1 MGLTA
6 AYHNALKNKPSSL
19 EFKSLV
25 ENNNKL
31 QTLVADEAKSLIKNN
46 NEVDS
51 VDLTNRQSEEQLVNN
66 YINSLNENQKS
77 NLLKDFLGSAVDS
90 VVSLFNVD
98 EPKIPTIDPETI
110 NNAAT
115 DTTFIGDDNAGTEV
129 DPMTAKVMEY
139 AELDDRALASKL
151 NEVESQLAELELEAN
166 KLNAK
171 YDHTVPDENALEEYK
186 KAIDDIST
194 RKSALWDERFKI
206 VAAQTYKRES
216 KIIEKMTPEQKA
228 ELEAINNE
236 MTPIMEKIDEIYQKE
251 IDATERY
258 LDAQPKA
265 VSGEISQEAY
275 EAIADERET
284 LINMLNSLYS
294 QLAPLEEKRDALFDA
309 VQGTPVAEAP
319 VYTPSTKAPETP
331 ATSTTTTGTTTS
343 SSENP
348 ATTEGGKHKTLADK
362 IAENAESNSMLGVP
376 TTSTTKTTTTKI
388 SSSTNNTN
396 NKDGS
401 KSNIFTKV
409 AGKVNAETLEGVLDA
424 MAKKGLSETFTNAR
438 KVGDQVGVDF
448 TKRQFL
454 SALDGKRV

>member
-1 MGLTA
+1 MERSGLLEEG
-6 AYHNALKNKPSSL
+6 NKNCGIPI
-19 EFKSLV
+19 F
-25 ENNNKL
+25 
-31 QTLVADEAKSLIKNN
+31 I
-46 NEVDS
+46 
-51 VDLTNRQSEEQLVNN
+51 EEQ
-66 YINSLNENQKS
+66 E
-77 NLLKDFLGSAVDS
+77 KDC
-90 VVSLFNVD
+90 
-98 EPKIPTIDPETI
+98 
-110 NNAAT
+110 
-115 DTTFIGDDNAGTEV
+115 
-129 DPMTAKVMEY
+129 
-139 AELDDRALASKL
+139 
-151 NEVESQLAELELEAN
+151 EVEKTAIEA
-166 KLNAK
+166 AK
-171 YDHTVPDENALEEYK
+171 AYK
-186 KAIDDIST
+186 KEQA
-194 RKSALWDERFKI
+194 
-206 VAAQTYKRES
+206 
-216 KIIEKMTPEQKA
+216 IIEKMTPEQKA

-275 EAIADERET
+275 EAIGDECET
-284 LINMLNSLYS
+284 LLNMLNSLYS
-294 QLAPLEEKRDALFDA
+294 QLAPLEEKRDALFNA

-343 SSENP
+343 SSEN
-348 ATTEGGKHKTLADK
+348 
-362 IAENAESNSMLGVP
+362 AESNSMLGVP
-376 TTSTTKTTTTKI
+376 TTSTTKTTTTKT

-396 NKDGS
+396 NKGGS

>member
-6 AYHNALKNKPSSL
+6 AYHNALKNKPSSS

-77 NLLKDFLGSAVDS
+77 SLLKDFLGSAVDS
-90 VVSLFNVD
+90 VVSFFNVD
-98 EPKIPTIDPETI
+98 EPKTPTIDPETI

-115 DTTFIGDDNAGTEV
+115 DTTLIGDDNAGTEV
-129 DPMTAKVMEY
+129 DPMTSKVLEY

-151 NEVESQLAELELEAN
+151 NEVNSKIAGLEASLASIEESRN
-166 KLNAK
+166 NGTMSIED
-171 YDHTVPDENALEEYK
+171 YNNALKSIEEQEKDCEVEKTAIEAAKAYK
-186 KAIDDIST
+186 KEQA
-194 RKSALWDERFKI
+194 
-206 VAAQTYKRES
+206 
-216 KIIEKMTPEQKA
+216 IIEKMTPEQKA

-275 EAIADERET
+275 EAIGDECET
-284 LINMLNSLYS
+284 LLNMLNSLYS
-294 QLAPLEEKRDALFDA
+294 QLAPLEEKRDALFNA

-319 VYTPSTKAPETP
+319 VYTSSTKAPETP

-376 TTSTTKTTTTKI
+376 TTSTTTTTTTKT
-388 SSSTNNTN
+388 SSSKNNTN
-396 NKDGS
+396 NKGGS

-448 TKRQFL
+448 IKRQFL
-454 SALDGKRV
+454 SALDEKLV

>member
-6 AYHNALKNKPSSL
+6 AYHNALKNKPSSS

-25 ENNNKL
+25 EKNNKL

-51 VDLTNRQSEEQLVNN
+51 VDLTNRQSEEQLINN
-66 YINSLNENQKS
+66 YINSLNESQKS
-77 NLLKDFLGSAVDS
+77 SLLKDFLGSAVDS
-90 VVSLFNVD
+90 VVSFFNVD
-98 EPKIPTIDPETI
+98 EPKTPTIDPETI

-115 DTTFIGDDNAGTEV
+115 DTTLIGDDNAGTEV
-129 DPMTAKVMEY
+129 DPMTSKVLEY

-151 NEVESQLAELELEAN
+151 NEVNSKIAGLEASLASIEESRN
-166 KLNAK
+166 NGTMSIED
-171 YDHTVPDENALEEYK
+171 YNNALKSIEEQEKDCEVEKTAIEAAKAYK
-186 KAIDDIST
+186 KEQA
-194 RKSALWDERFKI
+194 
-206 VAAQTYKRES
+206 
-216 KIIEKMTPEQKA
+216 IIEKMTPEQKA

-275 EAIADERET
+275 EAIGDERET
-284 LINMLNSLYS
+284 LLNMLNSLYS
-294 QLAPLEEKRDALFDA
+294 QLAQLEEKRDALFNA

-376 TTSTTKTTTTKI
+376 TTSTTTTTTTKT
-388 SSSTNNTN
+388 SSSKNNTN
-396 NKDGS
+396 NKGGS

-448 TKRQFL
+448 IKRQFL
-454 SALDGKRV
+454 SALDEKLV

>member
-6 AYHNALKNKPSSL
+6 AYHNALKNKPSSS

-51 VDLTNRQSEEQLVNN
+51 VDLTNRQSEEQLINN

-77 NLLKDFLGSAVDS
+77 SLLKDFLGSAVDS
-90 VVSLFNVD
+90 VVSFFNVD
-98 EPKIPTIDPETI
+98 EPKTPTIDPETI

-115 DTTFIGDDNAGTEV
+115 DTTMIGDNNADTEV

-151 NEVESQLAELELEAN
+151 NEVNSKIAGLEASLASIEESRN
-166 KLNAK
+166 NGTMSIED
-171 YDHTVPDENALEEYK
+171 YNNALKSIEEQEKDCEVEKTAIEAAKAYK
-186 KAIDDIST
+186 KEQA
-194 RKSALWDERFKI
+194 
-206 VAAQTYKRES
+206 
-216 KIIEKMTPEQKA
+216 IIEKMTPEQKA

-251 IDATERY
+251 IDAIERY

-275 EAIADERET
+275 EAIGDERET
-284 LINMLNSLYS
+284 LLNMLNSLYS
-294 QLAPLEEKRDALFDA
+294 QLAQLEEKRDALFNA

-376 TTSTTKTTTTKI
+376 TTSTTTTTTTKT

-396 NKDGS
+396 NKGGS

-454 SALDGKRV
+454 SALDEKLV

>member
-115 DTTFIGDDNAGTEV
+115 DTTLIGDDNAGTEV

-151 NEVESQLAELELEAN
+151 NEVNSKIAGLEASLASIEESRN
-166 KLNAK
+166 NGTMSIED
-171 YDHTVPDENALEEYK
+171 YNNALKSIEEQEKDCEVEKVAIEAAKAYK
-186 KAIDDIST
+186 KEQA
-194 RKSALWDERFKI
+194 
-206 VAAQTYKRES
+206 
-216 KIIEKMTPEQKA
+216 IIEKMTPEQKA

-236 MTPIMEKIDEIYQKE
+236 MTPIMEKIEEIYQKE

-294 QLAPLEEKRDALFDA
+294 QLAPLEEKRDALFNA
-309 VQGTPVAEAP
+309 VQGTPVAETP

-376 TTSTTKTTTTKI
+376 TTSTTKTTTTKT

-396 NKDGS
+396 NKGGL

>member
-1 MGLTA
+1 M
-6 AYHNALKNKPSSL
+6 
-19 EFKSLV
+19 
-25 ENNNKL
+25 
-31 QTLVADEAKSLIKNN
+31 
-46 NEVDS
+46 
-51 VDLTNRQSEEQLVNN
+51 
-66 YINSLNENQKS
+66 
-77 NLLKDFLGSAVDS
+77 
-90 VVSLFNVD
+90 
-98 EPKIPTIDPETI
+98 
-110 NNAAT
+110 
-115 DTTFIGDDNAGTEV
+115 
-129 DPMTAKVMEY
+129 
-139 AELDDRALASKL
+139 

-171 YDHTVPDENALEEYK
+171 YDHAVLDENSLEEYK
-186 KAIDDIST
+186 KALDDIST

-236 MTPIMEKIDEIYQKE
+236 MTLIMEKIDEIYQKE
-251 IDATERY
+251 IDAIERY

-275 EAIADERET
+275 EAIGDERET
-284 LINMLNSLYS
+284 LLNMLNSLYS
-294 QLAPLEEKRDALFDA
+294 QLAPLEEKRDALFNA

-319 VYTPSTKAPETP
+319 VYTSSTKAP
-331 ATSTTTTGTTTS
+331 
-343 SSENP
+343 ENP

-376 TTSTTKTTTTKI
+376 TTSTTTTTTTKT
-388 SSSTNNTN
+388 SSSKNNTN
-396 NKDGS
+396 NKGGS

-454 SALDGKRV
+454 SALDEKLV

>member
-77 NLLKDFLGSAVDS
+77 SLLKDFLGSAVDS

-98 EPKIPTIDPETI
+98 EPKIPIIDLETI

-115 DTTFIGDDNAGTEV
+115 DTTLIGDDNAGTEV

-151 NEVESQLAELELEAN
+151 NEVNSKIAGLEASLASIEESRN
-166 KLNAK
+166 NGTMSIED
-171 YDHTVPDENALEEYK
+171 YNNALKSIEEQEKDCEVEKIAIEAAKAYK
-186 KAIDDIST
+186 KEQA
-194 RKSALWDERFKI
+194 
-206 VAAQTYKRES
+206 
-216 KIIEKMTPEQKA
+216 IIEKMTPEQKA

-265 VSGEISQEAY
+265 VSGEIPQEAY

-309 VQGTPVAEAP
+309 VQGTPVAETP

-343 SSENP
+343 SSEKS

-376 TTSTTKTTTTKI
+376 TTTTTTTTTTKT
-388 SSSTNNTN
+388 SPSTNNTN
-396 NKDGS
+396 NKGGL

-454 SALDGKRV
+454 SALDGKLV

>member
-77 NLLKDFLGSAVDS
+77 SLLKDFLGSAVDS

-98 EPKIPTIDPETI
+98 EPKIPIIDLETI

-115 DTTFIGDDNAGTEV
+115 DTTLIGDDNAGTEV

-151 NEVESQLAELELEAN
+151 NEVNSKIAGLEASLASIEESRN
-166 KLNAK
+166 NGTMSIED
-171 YDHTVPDENALEEYK
+171 YNNALKSIEEQEKDCEVEKIAIEAAKAYK
-186 KAIDDIST
+186 KEQA
-194 RKSALWDERFKI
+194 
-206 VAAQTYKRES
+206 
-216 KIIEKMTPEQKA
+216 IIEKMTPEQKA

-236 MTPIMEKIDEIYQKE
+236 MTPIMEKIEEIYQKE

-275 EAIADERET
+275 EAIAGERET

-309 VQGTPVAEAP
+309 VQGTPVAETP

-331 ATSTTTTGTTTS
+331 ATSTTTTGTTAS

-376 TTSTTKTTTTKI
+376 TTSTTKTTTTKT

-396 NKDGS
+396 NKGGS

-409 AGKVNAETLEGVLDA
+409 AGKVNAETLDGVLDA

>member
-77 NLLKDFLGSAVDS
+77 SLLKDFLGSAVDS

-98 EPKIPTIDPETI
+98 EPKIPIIDLETI

-115 DTTFIGDDNAGTEV
+115 DTTLIGDDNAGTEV

-151 NEVESQLAELELEAN
+151 NEVNSKIAGLEASLASIEESRN
-166 KLNAK
+166 NGTMSIED
-171 YDHTVPDENALEEYK
+171 YNNALKSIEEQEKDCEVEKIAIEAAKAYK
-186 KAIDDIST
+186 KEQA
-194 RKSALWDERFKI
+194 
-206 VAAQTYKRES
+206 
-216 KIIEKMTPEQKA
+216 IIEKMTPEQKA

-236 MTPIMEKIDEIYQKE
+236 MTPIMEKIEEIYQKE

-294 QLAPLEEKRDALFDA
+294 QLAPLEEKRDALFNA

-376 TTSTTKTTTTKI
+376 TTSTTKTTTTKT

-396 NKDGS
+396 NKGGS

-409 AGKVNAETLEGVLDA
+409 AGKVNAETLDGVLDA

>member
-6 AYHNALKNKPSSL
+6 AYHNALKNKPSSS

-77 NLLKDFLGSAVDS
+77 SLLKDFLGSAVDS
-90 VVSLFNVD
+90 VVSFFNVD
-98 EPKIPTIDPETI
+98 EPKTPTIDPETI

-115 DTTFIGDDNAGTEV
+115 DTTLIGDDNAGTEV
-129 DPMTAKVMEY
+129 DPMTSKVLEY

-151 NEVESQLAELELEAN
+151 NEVNSKIAGLEASLASIEESRN
-166 KLNAK
+166 NGTMSIED
-171 YDHTVPDENALEEYK
+171 YNNALKSIEEQEKDCEVEKTAIEAAKAYK
-186 KAIDDIST
+186 KEQA
-194 RKSALWDERFKI
+194 
-206 VAAQTYKRES
+206 
-216 KIIEKMTPEQKA
+216 IIEKMTPEQKA

-275 EAIADERET
+275 EAIGDECET
-284 LINMLNSLYS
+284 LLNMLNSLYS

-376 TTSTTKTTTTKI
+376 TTSTTTTTTTKT
-388 SSSTNNTN
+388 SSSKNNTN
-396 NKDGS
+396 NKGGS

-448 TKRQFL
+448 IKRQFL
-454 SALDGKRV
+454 SALDEKLV

>member
-98 EPKIPTIDPETI
+98 EPKIPIIDLETI

-115 DTTFIGDDNAGTEV
+115 DTTLIGDDNAGTEV

-166 KLNAK
+166 ELNAK
-171 YDHTVPDENALEEYK
+171 YDHTFPDKNALEESK
-186 KAIDDIST
+186 KAFDDIST

-206 VAAQTYKRES
+206 FAAQTYKRES

-294 QLAPLEEKRDALFDA
+294 QLAPLEEKRDALFNA
-309 VQGTPVAEAP
+309 VQGTPVAE
-319 VYTPSTKAPETP
+319 APETP

-376 TTSTTKTTTTKI
+376 TTSTTKTTTTKT

-396 NKDGS
+396 NKGGS
-401 KSNIFTKV
+401 NSNIFTKV

>member
-98 EPKIPTIDPETI
+98 EPKIPIIDLETI

-115 DTTFIGDDNAGTEV
+115 DTTLIGDDNAGTEV

-151 NEVESQLAELELEAN
+151 NEVNSKIAGLEASLASIEESRN
-166 KLNAK
+166 NGTMSIED
-171 YDHTVPDENALEEYK
+171 YNNALKSIEEQEKDCEVEKIAIEAAKAYK
-186 KAIDDIST
+186 KEQA
-194 RKSALWDERFKI
+194 
-206 VAAQTYKRES
+206 
-216 KIIEKMTPEQKA
+216 IIEKMTPEQKA

-236 MTPIMEKIDEIYQKE
+236 MTPIMEKIEEIYQKE

-294 QLAPLEEKRDALFDA
+294 QLAPLEEKRDALFNA

-376 TTSTTKTTTTKI
+376 TTSTTKTTTTKT

-396 NKDGS
+396 NKGGS

-409 AGKVNAETLEGVLDA
+409 AGKVNAETLDGVLDA

>member
-77 NLLKDFLGSAVDS
+77 SLLKDFLGSAVDS

-98 EPKIPTIDPETI
+98 EPKIPIIDLETI

-115 DTTFIGDDNAGTEV
+115 DTTLIGDDNAGTEV

-151 NEVESQLAELELEAN
+151 NEVNSKIAGLEASLASIEESRN
-166 KLNAK
+166 NGTMSIED
-171 YDHTVPDENALEEYK
+171 YNNALKSIEEQEKDCEVEKIAIEAAKAYK
-186 KAIDDIST
+186 KEQA
-194 RKSALWDERFKI
+194 
-206 VAAQTYKRES
+206 
-216 KIIEKMTPEQKA
+216 IIEKMTPEQKA

-236 MTPIMEKIDEIYQKE
+236 MTPIMEKIEEIYQKE

-275 EAIADERET
+275 EAIAGERET

-309 VQGTPVAEAP
+309 VQGTPVAETP

-331 ATSTTTTGTTTS
+331 ATSTTTTGTTAS

-376 TTSTTKTTTTKI
+376 TTSTTKTTTTKT

-396 NKDGS
+396 NKGGL

>member
-77 NLLKDFLGSAVDS
+77 SLLKDFLGSAVDS

-98 EPKIPTIDPETI
+98 EPKIPIIDFETI

-115 DTTFIGDDNAGTEV
+115 DTTLIGDDNAGTEV

-151 NEVESQLAELELEAN
+151 NEVNSKIAGLEASLASIEESRN
-166 KLNAK
+166 NGTMSIED
-171 YDHTVPDENALEEYK
+171 YNNALKSIEEQEKDCEVEKIAIEAAKAYK
-186 KAIDDIST
+186 KEQA
-194 RKSALWDERFKI
+194 
-206 VAAQTYKRES
+206 
-216 KIIEKMTPEQKA
+216 IIEKMTPEQKA

-236 MTPIMEKIDEIYQKE
+236 MTPIMEKIEEIYQKE

-294 QLAPLEEKRDALFDA
+294 QLAPLEEKRDALFNV

-376 TTSTTKTTTTKI
+376 TTSTTKTTTTKT

-396 NKDGS
+396 NKGGS

-409 AGKVNAETLEGVLDA
+409 AGKVNAETLDGVLDA

>member
-77 NLLKDFLGSAVDS
+77 SLLKDFLGSAVDS

-98 EPKIPTIDPETI
+98 EPKIPIIDLETI

-115 DTTFIGDDNAGTEV
+115 DTTLIGDDNADTEV

-151 NEVESQLAELELEAN
+151 NEVNSKIAGLEASLASIEESRN
-166 KLNAK
+166 NGTMSIED
-171 YDHTVPDENALEEYK
+171 YNNALKSIEEQEKDCEVEKIAIEAAKAYK
-186 KAIDDIST
+186 KEQA
-194 RKSALWDERFKI
+194 
-206 VAAQTYKRES
+206 
-216 KIIEKMTPEQKA
+216 IIEKMTPEQKA

-236 MTPIMEKIDEIYQKE
+236 MTPIMEKIEEIYQKE

-309 VQGTPVAEAP
+309 VQGTPVAETP

-343 SSENP
+343 SSEKS

-362 IAENAESNSMLGVP
+362 IAENDESNSMLGVP
-376 TTSTTKTTTTKI
+376 TTSTTKTTTTKT

-396 NKDGS
+396 NKGGL

-409 AGKVNAETLEGVLDA
+409 AGKVNTETLEGVLDA

>member
-98 EPKIPTIDPETI
+98 EPKIPIIDLETI

-115 DTTFIGDDNAGTEV
+115 DTTLIGDDNAGTEV

-151 NEVESQLAELELEAN
+151 NEVNSKIAGLEASLASIEESRN
-166 KLNAK
+166 NGTMSIED
-171 YDHTVPDENALEEYK
+171 YNNALKSIEEQEKDCEVEKIAIEAAKAYK
-186 KAIDDIST
+186 KEQA
-194 RKSALWDERFKI
+194 
-206 VAAQTYKRES
+206 
-216 KIIEKMTPEQKA
+216 IIEKMTPEQKA

-236 MTPIMEKIDEIYQKE
+236 MTPIMEKIEEIYQKE

-294 QLAPLEEKRDALFDA
+294 QLAPLEEKRDALFNA
-309 VQGTPVAEAP
+309 VQGTPVAETP

-376 TTSTTKTTTTKI
+376 TTSTTKTTTTKT

-396 NKDGS
+396 NKGGS

-409 AGKVNAETLEGVLDA
+409 AGKVNAETLDGVLDA

>member
-1 MGLTA
+1 M
-6 AYHNALKNKPSSL
+6 
-19 EFKSLV
+19 
-25 ENNNKL
+25 
-31 QTLVADEAKSLIKNN
+31 
-46 NEVDS
+46 
-51 VDLTNRQSEEQLVNN
+51 
-66 YINSLNENQKS
+66 
-77 NLLKDFLGSAVDS
+77 
-90 VVSLFNVD
+90 
-98 EPKIPTIDPETI
+98 
-110 NNAAT
+110 
-115 DTTFIGDDNAGTEV
+115 
-129 DPMTAKVMEY
+129 
-139 AELDDRALASKL
+139 

-171 YDHTVPDENALEEYK
+171 YDHAVLDENSLEEYK
-186 KAIDDIST
+186 KALDDIST

-251 IDATERY
+251 IDAIERY

-275 EAIADERET
+275 EAIGDECET
-284 LINMLNSLYS
+284 LLNMLNSLYS
-294 QLAPLEEKRDALFDA
+294 QLAPLEEKRDALFNA

-319 VYTPSTKAPETP
+319 VYTSSTKAPETP

-376 TTSTTKTTTTKI
+376 TTSTTTTTTTKT
-388 SSSTNNTN
+388 SSSKNNTN
-396 NKDGS
+396 NKGGS

-448 TKRQFL
+448 IKRQFL
-454 SALDGKRV
+454 SALDEKLV